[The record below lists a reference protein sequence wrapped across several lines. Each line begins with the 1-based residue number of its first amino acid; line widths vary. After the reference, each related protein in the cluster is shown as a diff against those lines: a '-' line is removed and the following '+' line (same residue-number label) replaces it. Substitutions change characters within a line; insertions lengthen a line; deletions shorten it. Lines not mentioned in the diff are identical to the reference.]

1 MTTRR
6 LFGRAFTGG
15 SIQDDVL
22 VTIRDGVIAAVE
34 QTAKA
39 PDGARRTDGVIAPGF
54 VDVHVHGGNGA
65 DFMDAEEK
73 GNSRILEFH
82 ARNGT
87 TALAATTLSASAQD
101 LRRAVAAIARSSTE
115 RGAEIVAVHL
125 EGPYISPKRSG
136 AQDRASIRPPAI
148 HEINGLLPIA
158 PDLSWLMTI
167 APEIA
172 GAQELIEYFRGR
184 ITFSIG
190 HTAADYAQAV
200 AALEWGASHFTHLFN
215 AMTPLDHRQPGVV
228 GAALESVD
236 ATAELIADGIHV
248 HPVVLRIAALA
259 KPHRIALVTDAM
271 RACGMPE
278 GGYKLYGYDVTVA
291 GGAARIARRNACR
304 KCPDH
309 GRGGEEHDRAGGAAD
324 RSRPADGHRG
334 AGADRRR
341 GHAQRARRKGIRRR
355 PRAPREQAR
364 NRRGDR
370 ERSGAGVIANCGLR
384 IADWP
389 SEAGAAR

>member
-15 SIQDDVL
+15 SIRNDVL

-39 PDGARRTDGVIAPGF
+39 PDDARRTDGVIAPGF
-54 VDVHVHGGNGA
+54 VDVHVHVGNGA
-65 DFMDAEEK
+65 DFMDADEK

-101 LRRAVAAIARSSTE
+101 LRRAVAAIARSSAV
-115 RGAEIVAVHL
+115 RGAEILAVHL

-136 AQDRASIRPPAI
+136 AQDRASIRLPAI

-271 RACGMPE
+271 RACGMPD
-278 GGYKLYGYDVTVA
+278 GDYKLYGYDVTVA
-291 GGAARIARRNACR
+291 GGAARL
-304 KCPDH
+304 PD
-309 GRGGEEHDRAGGAAD
+309 GTLAGSVLTTGGAVKNMVELAGLPIEVVLPMATEV
-324 RSRPADGHRG
+324 PARI
-334 AGADRRR
+334 AGVAT
-341 GHAQRARRKGIRRR
+341 RKGRVEKGFDADLVLLGSRLDI
-355 PRAPREQAR
+355 E
-364 NRRGDR
+364 
-370 ERSGAGVIANCGLR
+370 GVIVRGVEL
-384 IADWP
+384 
-389 SEAGAAR
+389 E